1 MKRCWVILWVSVLFM
16 GQVSAQSLERH
27 RIAVFSPLF
36 LDSAFDINQNYRYA
50 SEFPKFINPGLEFY
64 EGVQLAID
72 SLNKENLPLEFYIY
86 DTRSATQSLLDQL
99 TEAVNNKVELIIAHI
114 TGRELFQFAKVAKD
128 SQIPVLNVNLP
139 NDGGI
144 SNNPYFILLNTTLR
158 SHCEEMYRYLQKNHP
173 TDRMVFYTRKG
184 QMEDMI
190 KNYFTE
196 FGKSTPALPVDIR
209 FVDLPVN
216 FTQQQLIAPLD
227 SNRKTVTI
235 VGSLDTSFSHSI
247 LNKMGSV
254 AKSYKPLVIGMPT
267 WDNEDFSRPEW
278 KGVEILF
285 TTPFFNARTDK
296 VSMSVVDHFSKT
308 LYAKPSDMVIRGYE
322 TTWKFARLLLKYG
335 PDLSSNLGSKEFNL
349 IRSFD
354 IQPVMNRSTLALDY
368 FENKKLYFVKW
379 LDGTFKALN

>member
-1 MKRCWVILWVSVLFM
+1 MWVSVLFI
-16 GQVSAQSLERH
+16 GQLNAQSLERH

-36 LDSAFDINQNYRYA
+36 LDSAFDNNQNYRYA
-50 SEFPKFINPGLEFY
+50 TEFPKFINPGLEFY

-86 DTRSATQSLLDQL
+86 DTRSASQSLVDQL

-196 FGKSTPALPVDIR
+196 FAKNTPALPVDIR
-209 FVDLPVN
+209 FVELPIN

-235 VGSLDTSFSHSI
+235 VGSLDTTYSHSI
-247 LNKMGSV
+247 LNKMGIV

-296 VSMSVVDHFSKT
+296 VSISVIDHFTKN

-335 PDLSSNLGSKEFNL
+335 TDLSSNLGSKDFNL

-354 IQPVMNRSTLALDY
+354 IQPVMNRNTLTLDY